1 MALTKTLAMESGEE
15 KLMVPIPNRV
25 ARWGASDDI
34 TENED
39 QHSTKGTHS
48 PNIQYPGFTFTY
60 KHLLKDRSK

>member
-1 MALTKTLAMESGEE
+1 
-15 KLMVPIPNRV
+15 MVPIPNRV

-48 PNIQYPGFTFTY
+48 PNIQVL
-60 KHLLKDRSK
+60 HLHINICSKTEVSKVVPDTGQKERTL